1 MKRTLT
7 LLSLLF
13 AFNAYGQRLYVVD
26 HAFQADVKVC
36 EVNYP
41 NQADVLVYVAPYPHR
56 AKGNKGHWYFSEF
69 RFMSE
74 KTIFFTKYR
83 FQADVNVY
91 FVRYPSQ
98 AGWKNIEKKKYFEK

>member
-1 MKRTLT
+1 MD
-7 LLSLLF
+7 
-13 AFNAYGQRLYVVD
+13 Y
-26 HAFQADVKVC
+26 AFQADVKVC

-41 NQADVLVYVAPYPHR
+41 NQADVLVYRAPYPHR

-74 KTIFFTKYR
+74 KTVFFTKYR

-98 AGWKNIEKKKYFEK
+98 AKWVNEEKKKYFRK